1 MLAKLN
7 KIFVYGDSLMRG
19 VVLGRDQ
26 KYTQL
31 DNNCVCEVSRSI
43 RIEIEN
49 KSIFG
54 MTVPKALTRFFSGKN
69 DEAFRKN
76 AVLLEYGGND
86 CNFNLKAISKDPH
99 GVHLPATDPIVFE
112 KNLIDMTTSIKKSGG
127 SPVLM
132 TLPPIH
138 SERFLDWICRD
149 GLSRENILLW
159 LGDVEQIYRWQ
170 EKYNRAIERVAYNTR
185 TPLLDVRGAFLNI
198 RNYADCLCEDGMHL
212 NEQGHR
218 MMAHF
223 LIGCA
228 NRYRYRF
235 EE

>member
-7 KIFVYGDSLMRG
+7 KIFVFGDSLMRG
-19 VVLGRDQ
+19 VMLDRDK
-26 KYTQL
+26 KYVQL
-31 DNNCVCEVSRSI
+31 DNNCVNEVSRSV

-49 KSIFG
+49 KSVFG
-54 MTVPKALTRFFSGKN
+54 MTAPKAFSRFFAGKN
-69 DEAFRKN
+69 QSFRKN

-86 CNFNLKAISKDPH
+86 CNFNWKEISAHPE
-99 GVHLPATDPIVFE
+99 GEHLPATDPVLFE
-112 KNLIDMTTSIKKSGG
+112 KNLIDMTEAIKASGG

-149 GLSRENILLW
+149 GLNRENILKW

-170 EKYNRAIERVAYNTR
+170 EKYDRAIERVSYHTR
-185 TPLLDVRGAFLNI
+185 TPLLDVRDAFLNM
-198 RNYADCLCEDGMHL
+198 RNYAACLCEDGMHL
-212 NEQGHR
+212 NDYGHR
-218 MMAHF
+218 MLAHF
-223 LIGCA
+223 LIGYA

>member
-7 KIFVYGDSLMRG
+7 KIFVFGDSLMRG
-19 VVLGRDQ
+19 IVLGRDK

-31 DNNCVCEVSRSI
+31 DNNCVSEVSRSI

-49 KSIFG
+49 KSVFG
-54 MTVPKALTRFFSGKN
+54 MTAPKALTRFFKSKN
-69 DEAFRKN
+69 ESFQKN

-86 CNFNLKAISKDPH
+86 CNFNWKAISENPE
-99 GVHLPATDPIVFE
+99 GEHLPATDPLLFE
-112 KNLIDMTTSIKKSGG
+112 KNLIDMTTLIKQSGG

-138 SERFLDWICRD
+138 SERFLDWVCRE
-149 GLSRENILLW
+149 GLNRENILKW
-159 LGDVEQIYRWQ
+159 LGDIEQIYRWQ
-170 EKYNRAIERVAYNTR
+170 ERYNRAIERVAYHTR

-198 RNYADCLCEDGMHL
+198 RNYAECLCEDGMHL
-212 NEQGHR
+212 NDLGHR

-223 LIGCA
+223 LIGFA